1 MRICEAEQVNLQSD
15 SVIDKL
21 IQLTEGDLRRSI
33 NTLQTCAS
41 YTKVMGLSE
50 TELDKVSGK
59 VPNKA
64 ILMITTVIGTRG
76 ATYADIQRV
85 AENLIFDGYDCQQLL
100 H

>member
-1 MRICEAEQVNLQSD
+1 MQSE

-21 IQLTEGDLRRSI
+21 IHLTEGDLRRSI
-33 NTLQTCAS
+33 NMLQTCAS
-41 YTKVMGLSE
+41 FTKVNGLSE
-50 TELDKVSGK
+50 ADIESVSGS

-85 AENLIFDGYDCQQLL
+85 AEDLILEGYDC
-100 H
+100 